1 MQSRSR
7 FFLTLSSL
15 ATLFLSQG
23 VPMLCG
29 GDEMGRSQQGNNNAY
44 CQDNEVSWIR
54 WDLSDDERALVEFT
68 CRVSRLMKE
77 HPVLRRRTFLQ
88 GRTVG
93 GTALKDITWLTPEGG
108 EMTPA
113 QWEANRVKCL
123 GAVLAGDVG
132 EVDDHGRPVVGE
144 MLVYLLNAHSG
155 SVPFPLPVQGEDER
169 WECLI
174 DTSDARRHGIKH
186 RGVTKYPL
194 ASRSVAV
201 LRGIP
206 KPARR

>member
-1 MQSRSR
+1 
-7 FFLTLSSL
+7 
-15 ATLFLSQG
+15 
-23 VPMLCG
+23 MLCG
-29 GDEMGRSQQGNNNAY
+29 GDEMGRSQRGNNNAF
-44 CQDNEVSWIR
+44 CQDNEISWTR
-54 WDLSDDERALVEFT
+54 WDLSDDERALLEFT

-88 GRTVG
+88 GRIAS
-93 GTALKDITWLTPEGG
+93 GTTLKDITWLTPEGG

-113 QWEANRVKCL
+113 RWEANHVKCL

-144 MLVYLLNAHSG
+144 TIVYLLNAHSG
-155 SVPFPLPVQGEDER
+155 GVSFPLPLALGTDER

-174 DTSDARRHGIKH
+174 DTSDARRHGTRH
-186 RGVTKYPL
+186 RAGAKYPL

-201 LRGIP
+201 LRGVP
-206 KPARR
+206 GPARR